1 MNSLWMFQ
9 NVYNNY
15 IIYLRGDI
23 AQPREIAL
31 KET

>member
-1 MNSLWMFQ
+1 MDFPNP
-9 NVYNNY
+9 YNNNR
-15 IIYLRGDI
+15 IYLWGDI